1 MSQINKEIISQ
12 YIGEMIKGVRPGW
25 RRILYSPKVK
35 PHWIEAMKSLNRYLL
50 DHGVDKVHLK
60 KNGLSQYIRPAEN
73 HIFECMKYFDPQ
85 NLFAIIVGQDPYT
98 KAEEAQGLSFSV
110 PPKVTIPP
118 SLRTIFTTL
127 VEQKLIS
134 AVPQSGNLVNWA
146 KQGILLLNRYLT
158 RSPNIQQV
166 NGAPWVDGNGDSS
179 AQYMHTFWGAFTD
192 ALIEYITTDLMN
204 ELNHTRHNLWIL
216 LWGKEAQKVT
226 PKIAKSGW
234 PAEVVV
240 RVLEWGHPSGMSSHN
255 KSDNPKNFKYCDH
268 FTILAASGINWDPTY
283 DPGNKL
289 LDQFY
294 HARIEH
300 FDNWDAFFHK
310 YLEHTPAKLLYN
322 DGIKTQEDA
331 QIKSILEEKS
341 DARESEGTA
350 GPIEGAADSTENA
363 GPTSTTVDFAK
374 GATVAQ
380 VIDPIVV
387 GIDGG
392 CTGNGNK
399 NAVAS
404 YGIYFPAKFG
414 DKQNAV
420 PERKMSGIVPQC
432 ALTLTNGSMQMQH
445 DKNVAPTNNRGEL
458 LAAIHAIREMISI
471 LDKSGPREIIIILDS
486 EYVMHMINDRIW
498 KWHESDPTFSGYANP
513 DLVTILYDLLVQFD
527 NKKYNR
533 PVLMHQNSHCAEPK
547 SGTTAHDMWYCNK
560 IADELCTQAR
570 KSKRSAAE

>member
-12 YIGEMIKGVRPGW
+12 YIGEIIKGVRPGW
-25 RRILYSPKVK
+25 RRILYNPKVK

-50 DHGVDKVHLK
+50 DHGVDKIHLK

-85 NLFAIIVGQDPYT
+85 NLVAVIIGQDPYT

-127 VEQKLIS
+127 VEQKLINTM
-134 AVPQSGNLVNWA
+134 PQSGNLVNWA

-166 NGAPWVDGNGDSS
+166 NGVPWVDGNGDSS
-179 AQYMHTFWGAFTD
+179 AQYMHAFWGAFTD

-240 RVLEWGHPSGMSSHN
+240 RVLEWGHPSGMATHN

-268 FTILAASGINWDPTY
+268 FTILAANAGINWDPTY

-300 FDNWDAFFHK
+300 PDNWDAFFHE
-310 YLEHTPAKLLYN
+310 YLEHTPAKFLYN
-322 DGIKTQEDA
+322 DGIKTQENA
-331 QIKSILEEKS
+331 QIKSILEEKKSS
-341 DARESEGTA
+341 DSHENTA
-350 GPIEGAADSTENA
+350 GLIEGA
-363 GPTSTTVDFAK
+363 V
-374 GATVAQ
+374 

-387 GIDGG
+387 SIDGG
-392 CTGNGNK
+392 CIGNGNK

-404 YGIYFPAKFG
+404 YGIYFPAKFA
-414 DKQNAV
+414 DKQNAI
-420 PERKMSGIVPQC
+420 PERKMSGIVPQY
-432 ALTLTNGSMQMQH
+432 ALTFNNGLMQMQH
-445 DKNVAPTNNRGEL
+445 DKNITPTNNRGEL
-458 LAAIHAIREMISI
+458 LAAIHAIREMIST
-471 LDKSGPREIIIILDS
+471 LDKLGPREIIIILDS

-498 KWHESDPTFSGYANP
+498 KWHENDPTFSNYANP
-513 DLVTILYDLLVQFD
+513 DLVTILYDLLVQLD

-560 IADELCTQAR
+560 IADELCSQAH
-570 KSKRSAAE
+570 KSKRGATE